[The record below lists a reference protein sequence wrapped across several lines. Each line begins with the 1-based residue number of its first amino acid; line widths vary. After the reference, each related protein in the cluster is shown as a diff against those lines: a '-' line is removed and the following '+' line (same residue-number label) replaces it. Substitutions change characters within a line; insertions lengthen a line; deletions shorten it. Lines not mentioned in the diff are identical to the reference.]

1 MESDRI
7 RGQTS
12 LTVGF
17 VNTLGN
23 LLYAGSGIDAAI
35 RNYNLPIIYI
45 ANVDMLYTRFK
56 KIGRASCRERV

>member
-56 KIGRASCRERV
+56 K